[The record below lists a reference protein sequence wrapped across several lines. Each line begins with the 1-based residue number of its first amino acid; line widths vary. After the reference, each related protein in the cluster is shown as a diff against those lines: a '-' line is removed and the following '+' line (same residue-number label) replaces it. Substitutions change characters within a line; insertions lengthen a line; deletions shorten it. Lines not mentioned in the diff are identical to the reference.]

1 MRLQRTGWGFFCQSA
16 AGSSGSGTTTL
27 IVPMP
32 PFRQEHPHFLT
43 SAPLL
48 DTSSIYSNIHSPNK
62 CFSSSLS
69 LLMSTLWLASAHDDD
84 DGGGDGYG
92 GDGGLWIV
100 LNTAKCNVPAD
111 SPITMIDADRV
122 KILKYSTREFY
133 GLLAF

>member
-1 MRLQRTGWGFFCQSA
+1 M
-16 AGSSGSGTTTL
+16 
-27 IVPMP
+27 
-32 PFRQEHPHFLT
+32 
-43 SAPLL
+43 
-48 DTSSIYSNIHSPNK
+48 DIYSNIHPPNK
-62 CFSSSLS
+62 CFSSSPS
-69 LLMSTLWLASAHDDD
+69 LLRSTLWLASAHDDD

-133 GLLAF
+133 GFLAFWNISRLFS